1 MLKSIAGAIAVTGAL
16 FLILDA
22 ALMIPDVVVSYSTN
36 ECVEVVNY
44 GSVVFGETNYSCE
57 NMPSRYNH
65 VWAK

>member
-1 MLKSIAGAIAVTGAL
+1 MIKSIAGAIAVVGAA

-22 ALMIPDVVVSYSTN
+22 AMMIPDVVVSYSTN

>member
-1 MLKSIAGAIAVTGAL
+1 MIKSILGAIAVVGTS
-16 FLILDA
+16 FMILDA
-22 ALMIPDVVVSYSTN
+22 AMMIPDVVVSYSTN

>member
-1 MLKSIAGAIAVTGAL
+1 MLKSIAGAIVAV
-16 FLILDA
+16 FVMFVILDV
-22 ALMIPDVVVSYSTN
+22 ALMIPDVHVSYSTK

-44 GSVVFGETNYSCE
+44 GSVLFGETDYSCE

>member
-1 MLKSIAGAIAVTGAL
+1 MIKSILGAIAVVGAA

-22 ALMIPDVVVSYSTN
+22 AMMIPDVGVSYSTN
-36 ECVEVVNY
+36 ECVEAVNY
-44 GSVVFGETNYSCE
+44 GRVVFGETNYSCE

>member
-1 MLKSIAGAIAVTGAL
+1 MIKSIAGAIAVVGTS
-16 FLILDA
+16 FMILDA
-22 ALMIPDVVVSYSTN
+22 AMMIPDVVVSYSTN